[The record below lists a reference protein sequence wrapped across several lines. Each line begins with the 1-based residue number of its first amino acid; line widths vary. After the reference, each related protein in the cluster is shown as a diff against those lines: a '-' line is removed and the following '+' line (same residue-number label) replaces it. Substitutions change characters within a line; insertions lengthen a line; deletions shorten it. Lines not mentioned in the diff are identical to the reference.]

1 MKIRE
6 GNLPTLAFVILAVMG
21 LAALV
26 ASAGDNR
33 VQRVFLTSS
42 ATALDVQNAATY
54 HVPDTRGADLLEV
67 WVYDCT
73 TNSVAVSTNTIY
85 RIDATERI
93 TNSIGSVVIDV
104 NGEEVRYR
112 FAVSSTVEQFQFDDA
127 LFIQS
132 NVTNAPFTAA
142 ALFDVREP

>member
-54 HVPDTRGADLLEV
+54 RVPDARGADLLEV

-112 FAVSSTVEQFQFDDA
+112 FAVSSTVEQFQFDDV